1 MVVLHKKIYKLR
13 NILQWYMKTKE
24 LNIPYHSCLEMGVCL
39 GVRICKQL
47 VAIINSCVREG

>member
-1 MVVLHKKIYKLR
+1 MEYENKRVEHTMSL
-13 NILQWYMKTKE
+13 M
-24 LNIPYHSCLEMGVCL
+24 PEMGVCL